1 MLPKSVIISPL
12 DQSDM
17 IEGRGGTF
25 ECVVDGGNPRPV
37 VTWLLNHKR
46 YTTVEYVSIKMKI
59 SKLHFII
66 PLLNIDPCNI
76 KYTLGWLV
84 GPTKI
89 YIVHG
94 IHETD

>member
-66 PLLNIDPCNI
+66 PLLNI
-76 KYTLGWLV
+76 KYTLGLLV
-84 GPTKI
+84 GPTKKI